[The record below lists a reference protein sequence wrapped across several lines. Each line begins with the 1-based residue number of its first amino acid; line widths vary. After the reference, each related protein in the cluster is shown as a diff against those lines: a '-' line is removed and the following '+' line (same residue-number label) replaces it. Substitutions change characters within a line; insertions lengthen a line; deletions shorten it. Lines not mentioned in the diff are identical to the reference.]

1 MKVREIG
8 YSRLFNLENYN
19 NERIEF
25 RAEIEDG
32 QDENKAMAE
41 LFFKV
46 LQIENSFAMYREF
59 LRRVEELDNEIAR
72 VKQRLKRDYIEL
84 YKIEAERAELD
95 ESKDERSKC
104 RIISLEEQY
113 ANTLNRIE
121 ERKKGLRELVN
132 RRNKA
137 LSQLIHV
144 KEAILK
150 GEFAKVGEPQP
161 KDADDIIKDAEA
173 SAKLAVQTNYWVD
186 EDLDLF

>member
-1 MKVREIG
+1 
-8 YSRLFNLENYN
+8 
-19 NERIEF
+19 
-25 RAEIEDG
+25 
-32 QDENKAMAE
+32 MAE